1 MLRDEG
7 IEASVRTVQRAVE
20 TRRRETRAA
29 QVATVRYE
37 TAPGHQM
44 QIDFGQKWVCLAGD
58 WVRVYLLVAVLSYS
72 RRLYVHAFL
81 SERQDD
87 WREGIAAAFRHFG
100 GVPATLLGDN
110 ARALV
115 ERRDRDTGAVSFHP
129 GYLAFCRD
137 WDVQPRACAPYRA
150 RTKGKTE
157 SGVKYVKRN
166 GLAGRSFESFGA
178 LHAHLAQWMLQ
189 ADARV
194 HGTTHEVPMDRFERD
209 ERAALR
215 PLPQRAM
222 PARQRSL
229 RRRVSHDAF
238 VDVDTIRYSVPYRLV
253 RDWVE
258 VRVGETQVQIIA
270 GAECVAIHRRA
281 VEPHTRVI
289 DSTHFKGLWRAAD
302 DVGRPTSPAA
312 RSTLGELGR
321 SLHEYA
327 DVIGGE
333 R

>member
-1 MLRDEG
+1 VRIVEPEVVQQLRALSTQGWGAKRIARELGVSRNTVKRYLRAGVEAERQERPEARCLDEQGRRRAVELFDGEAEGNAVVVATLLRSEG
-7 IEASVRTVQRAVE
+7 IAASDRTVQRAVAE
-20 TRRRETRAA
+20 RRRALSVA

-44 QIDFGQKWVCLAGD
+44 QIDFGQKWVRVAGEY
-58 WVRVYLLVAVLSYS
+58 VRVYLLVAVLSYS

-110 ARALV
+110 ARTLV
-115 ERRDRDTGAVSFHP
+115 LTRDRETGAVSFHP

-166 GLAGRSFESFGA
+166 GLAGRAFATFAE
-178 LHAHLAQWMLQ
+178 LHAHLGRWMVE
-189 ADARV
+189 ADERE
-194 HGTTHEVPMDRFERD
+194 HGTTHERPHERFERD

-215 PLPQRAM
+215 ALPSRAC
-222 PARQRSL
+222 
-229 RRRVSHDAF
+229 RR
-238 VDVDTIRYSVPYRLV
+238 
-253 RDWVE
+253 
-258 VRVGETQVQIIA
+258 GN
-270 GAECVAIHRRA
+270 GA
-281 VEPHTRVI
+281 
-289 DSTHFKGLWRAAD
+289 
-302 DVGRPTSPAA
+302 
-312 RSTLGELGR
+312 
-321 SLHEYA
+321 
-327 DVIGGE
+327 
-333 R
+333 